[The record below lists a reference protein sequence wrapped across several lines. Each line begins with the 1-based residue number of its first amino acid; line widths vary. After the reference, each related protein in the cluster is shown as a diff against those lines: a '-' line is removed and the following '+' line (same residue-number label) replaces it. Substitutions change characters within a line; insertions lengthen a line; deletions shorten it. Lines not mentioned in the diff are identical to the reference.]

1 MKKLEYVRIC
11 PSCGSTNLKSF
22 YLMSPVELAR
32 PGAKKL
38 QERFKVHPIGSL
50 VIGWQ
55 PQNPSVFICKDCDY
69 NGVCPEIKIS
79 QIKKFKQ
86 KLSKK

>member
-1 MKKLEYVRIC
+1 
-11 PSCGSTNLKSF
+11 
-22 YLMSPVELAR
+22 MSPVELAR

-38 QERFKVHPIGSL
+38 QERVKVNPIGSV

-69 NGVCPEIKIS
+69 NGICPEIEVS
-79 QIKKFKQ
+79 QIKKFRKKLKQ
-86 KLSKK
+86 KKCHSSQQDLH